1 MRCPHHPS
9 GGCSLARHGTYARK
23 TPPGTRIARW
33 YCPESHTTF
42 SLLPDCLAAR
52 LPGTLAELEDAVAAV
67 ERSPSV
73 AAAAALRAGRS
84 EPPGAM
90 RWLRRRIRLVR
101 RALTTVRGLLPERL
115 AGCPPTILAF
125 RGRLGTD
132 AGAHLAARDGRAA
145 ASPRCRRRS
154 DTPTTLQPVGVPIR
168 RSNNGWV
175 MTRRA
180 PDPNVHLIRPPTAAK
195 RHTHMARTLDDD
207 TRQAVALFRYGL
219 IADLVNLP
227 PGRPASARDCA
238 PRPGRTTSSPAPC
251 VPASP
256 PRPCATGSPF
266 TARAAS
272 TLSIRSTAATAAAP
286 AACRRTSPNC

>member
-1 MRCPHHPS
+1 MTPPGHGRVQLRLRTGLTGEQYVTAQGWRDATLSRCPHHPS

-115 AGCPPTILAF
+115 TGCPPTILAF
-125 RGRLGTD
+125 RRHLGTD
-132 AGAHLAARDGRAA
+132 AALVWLREMAAPQLKALPTPLGYAHHGATRGHPDLP
-145 ASPRCRRRS
+145 SQ
-154 DTPTTLQPVGVPIR
+154 QPVGH
-168 RSNNGWV
+168 
-175 MTRRA
+175 
-180 PDPNVHLIRPPTAAK
+180 D
-195 RHTHMARTLDDD
+195 
-207 TRQAVALFRYGL
+207 
-219 IADLVNLP
+219 
-227 PGRPASARDCA
+227 
-238 PRPGRTTSSPAPC
+238 
-251 VPASP
+251 P
-256 PRPCATGSPF
+256 PRSRP
-266 TARAAS
+266 
-272 TLSIRSTAATAAAP
+272 
-286 AACRRTSPNC
+286 

>member
-1 MRCPHHPS
+1 MTPPGHGRVQLRFRTGLTGEQYVTAQGWRDATLVRCPHHPS
-9 GGCSLARHGTYARK
+9 GDCSLARHGTYARK

-73 AAAAALRAGRS
+73 AAAAASRAGRS

-101 RALTTVRGLLPERL
+101 RALTTVCGLLPERL

-132 AGAHLAARDGRAA
+132 AALTWLREMAAPQLPALPTPLGYAHHPAARGR
-145 ASPRCRRRS
+145 P
-154 DTPTTLQPVGVPIR
+154 
-168 RSNNGWV
+168 
-175 MTRRA
+175 
-180 PDPNVHLIRPPTAAK
+180 
-195 RHTHMARTLDDD
+195 
-207 TRQAVALFRYGL
+207 
-219 IADLVNLP
+219 NLP
-227 PGRPASARDCA
+227 FQQRVGHD
-238 PRPGRTTSSPAPC
+238 
-251 VPASP
+251 P
-256 PRPCATGSPF
+256 PRSRP
-266 TARAAS
+266 
-272 TLSIRSTAATAAAP
+272 
-286 AACRRTSPNC
+286 